1 MDRTDIQRQFGATA
15 AGYASS
21 STHAQGATLQ
31 DLLEL
36 ADVQTGDW
44 VLDVATGTAHS
55 AMAMP
60 PGAGVVIGADLTLEM
75 MQAGRSV
82 AEERGIG
89 HLRFVQADVH
99 ALPFAD
105 GSFERVVSRIAPH
118 HFSDIRLAVH
128 EMARVTAPGG
138 RVAVVDGSTPDDPD
152 VDRFVDTIE
161 RLHDPTHGRN
171 FTAREWREFF
181 VQAGL
186 QVVEVR
192 PELYDALGGRSLGE
206 WSARSHCSAGI
217 LKEMRDMLLGAPAK
231 IRAALRVREE
241 GHDVYFDVPKM
252 GIAGRRP

>member
-1 MDRTDIQRQFGATA
+1 MDRTDIQKQFGATA
-15 AGYASS
+15 AGYATSS
-21 STHAQGATLQ
+21 SHSQGATLR

-60 PGAGVVIGADLTLEM
+60 PGAGVVIGADLTLGM
-75 MQAGRSV
+75 MRAGRAV

-118 HFSDIRLAVH
+118 HFSDIRLAVR

-138 RVAVVDGSTPDDPD
+138 RVAVIDGSTPDDAE
-152 VDRFVDTIE
+152 VDRFVDTLE

-171 FTAREWREFF
+171 FTAREWREFYG
-181 VQAGL
+181 QAGL
-186 QVVEVR
+186 DVLEVR
-192 PELYDALGGRSLGE
+192 PELYDAMGGRSLGE
-206 WSARSHCSAGI
+206 WSARSHCSAAT
-217 LKEMRDMLLGAPAK
+217 LKQMREMLLGAPAR
-231 IRAALRVREE
+231 IRAALRIREE
-241 GHDVYFDVPKM
+241 GHDVFFDVPKV
-252 GIAGRRP
+252 GIAGLKP

>member
-15 AGYASS
+15 AGYATSS
-21 STHAQGATLQ
+21 CHAQGATLQ

-60 PGAGVVIGADLTLEM
+60 PGAGVVIGADLALGM
-75 MQAGRSV
+75 MQAGRTM

-118 HFSDIRLAVH
+118 HFGDIRLAVR

-138 RVAVVDGSTPDDPD
+138 RVAVVDGSTPDDPQ
-152 VDRFVDTIE
+152 VDRFVDTLE

-171 FTAREWREFF
+171 FPVREWREFYE
-181 VQAGL
+181 QAGL
-186 QVVEVR
+186 EVVEVR
-192 PELYDALGGRSLGE
+192 PAIYDAMGGRSLGE
-206 WSARSHCSAGI
+206 WSARSHCSAGT
-217 LKEMRDMLLGAPAK
+217 LKEMRDMLQRAPAR
-231 IRAALRVREE
+231 IRQALRVREE
-241 GHDVYFDVPKM
+241 GSDIYFDVPKV
-252 GIAGRRP
+252 GIAGLKP